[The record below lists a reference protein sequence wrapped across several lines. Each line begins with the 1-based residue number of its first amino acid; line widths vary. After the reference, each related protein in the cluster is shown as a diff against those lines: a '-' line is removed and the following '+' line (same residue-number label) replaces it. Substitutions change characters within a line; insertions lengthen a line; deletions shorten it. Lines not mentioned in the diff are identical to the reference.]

1 MSGKA
6 GKILWDNLWTNNPIF
21 IQILGICSTLAVTN
35 SVRNTLIMTVGVSLS
50 TAFSS
55 WTLSAMQATIPRKVR
70 MIVQVLVISFYVI
83 IIDIILRAY
92 LPEVS
97 KQLGPYVGLI
107 ITNCIIMGRAEAFA
121 AANKPVLSF
130 WDGLTSGLGYMGVL
144 MAIAFVRELL
154 GFGTLF
160 NVRVMPEGFATW
172 TIMIM
177 APSAFF
183 LVAMVM
189 WWAKTVQAKGK
200 AGQPPAGA
208 KPAVPAATPAAAAA
222 APKEASK

>member
-1 MSGKA
+1 MNKTMA
-6 GKILWDNLWTNNPIF
+6 ILKDNLWTNNPIF
-21 IQILGICSTLAVTN
+21 IQILGICSALAVTN
-35 SVRNTLIMTVGVSLS
+35 SLRNTAIMAIGVSLT

-55 WTLSAMQATIPRKVR
+55 LTLSAMKDLIPRKVR
-70 MIVQVLVISFYVI
+70 MIIQVLVISFYVI
-83 IIDIILRAY
+83 IIDILLRAY
-92 LPEVS
+92 LPVVS

-121 AANKPVLSF
+121 QANKPLLSW

-144 MAIAFVRELL
+144 MAIAVVRELL

-160 NVRVMPEGFATW
+160 GIKVMPEAFVPW

-189 WWAKTVQAKGK
+189 WWAKSVQAGK
-200 AGQPPAGA
+200 KPVAKTATPGQS
-208 KPAVPAATPAAAAA
+208 TPAAAGSS
-222 APKEASK
+222 APAKV

>member
-1 MSGKA
+1 MKPSKA
-6 GKILWDNLWTNNPIF
+6 VVILKDNLWSNNPIF

-35 SVRNTLIMTVGVSLS
+35 NLSNTLVMTVGVALT

-55 WTLSAMQATIPRKVR
+55 MTLSALKGLIPRKVR
-70 MIVQVLVISFYVI
+70 MIVQVVVISFYVI
-83 IIDIILRAY
+83 LIDILLRAY
-92 LPEVS
+92 LPEAS
-97 KQLGPYVGLI
+97 RQLGPYVGLI

-121 AANKPVLSF
+121 QANPPFLSF
-130 WDGLTSGLGYMGVL
+130 WDGLTSGLGYMVVL
-144 MAIAFVRELL
+144 MAIAAVRELL

-160 NVRVMPEGFATW
+160 GLRVMPAGFVPW

-189 WWAKTVQAKGK
+189 WWAKSIQAGRQA
-200 AGQPPAGA
+200 AG
-208 KPAVPAATPAAAAA
+208 
-222 APKEASK
+222 KEAKK